1 MLTNDE
7 VRDRG
12 FELYDKLL
20 YNIDESLR
28 GPLKRSLIFSNA
40 YLLSS
45 IENYIS
51 MAFSIILSSNYM
63 EIVEKIGETVITL
76 ENGSIKLIGL
86 LIRLG
91 TDTLFD
97 EEDLIPSNLDILCLE
112 VSFIVYD
119 KDNKAILHGK
129 VIYNYHEDTNNTS
142 FEGVESPELKEL
154 TINSDFNFTEAS
166 KITREDIV
174 RYRTMN
180 NLLTKLLDEF
190 ISIIENIDGII
201 DRKVFIMN
209 RGDNDE
215 DD

>member
-1 MLTNDE
+1 MLSNDE
-7 VRDRG
+7 IRDRG
-12 FELYDKLL
+12 FELYDKLV

-28 GPLKRSLIFSNA
+28 GPLKRNLVFNNA

-45 IENYIS
+45 MQNYIS

-63 EIVEKIGETVITL
+63 EIVEKIGETIITL

-91 TDTLFD
+91 TDTLID

-112 VSFIVYD
+112 VPFIVYN

-129 VIYNYHEDTNNTS
+129 VTYNYHEDTNDTS

-154 TINSDFNFTEAS
+154 TRTLTVLSYEGRKEA
-166 KITREDIV
+166 
-174 RYRTMN
+174 
-180 NLLTKLLDEF
+180 
-190 ISIIENIDGII
+190 
-201 DRKVFIMN
+201 
-209 RGDNDE
+209 
-215 DD
+215 